1 MNERSMRV
9 LEWPKIK
16 ERLQRETSFSLGA
29 EHVQNLQPQFD
40 LAAVEAQQELTSDA
54 LALLWRE
61 GSPPFGGAKDIGALL
76 KRTAV
81 GGMLD
86 GSQLLECAGV
96 IYCSQN
102 MVEYLTEG
110 PPSLQRFTVQL
121 AVLPELYGEITRCID
136 EDGGV
141 RDQASPQLA
150 QIRVKMRSL
159 AQKVRDKLDSLI
171 HNASVQKQLQE
182 SIVTIRNNRYVV
194 PVKAEYKN
202 HFAGI
207 VHDQSASGAT
217 LFMEPA
223 AVVELNNQLR
233 LAEQEEQR
241 EIIRILQ
248 RLSGWIQNENDA
260 LLTSLDVLGKLDA
273 IFARAKLSRAM
284 KGVRPKL
291 NDSGN
296 IHIKQGRH
304 PLLGDDVVPIDI
316 WLGDDFRILVITGP
330 NTGGKTVTLK
340 TVGLFTIM
348 MQAGLHVPAADGTAM
363 ALFQGVYADIGDEQ
377 SIEQSLST
385 FSSHMTNIVDILDRA
400 DQQSLVLLDEL
411 GAGTDPTEGA
421 ALAQAIL
428 EFLKERAASCIATT
442 HYSQLKSFAYS
453 NDDVENAS
461 VEFDIQ
467 TLRPTYRLAIGV
479 PGRSNAFA
487 IASRLGLQ
495 NDVIDIAKS
504 LLTED
509 QVLVDDLIIE
519 IESSR
524 ASAVKDR
531 DEAAVLRRR
540 YDQLKQRYDEKMK
553 DIEQE
558 RQQILR
564 QAQDEAAALLHET
577 RSEMDQLIGQ
587 LRRQHRG
594 ELEQVA
600 LETRAEM
607 SRLQE
612 RFRRGEEQKAASGG
626 PKELKPGEPV
636 RIISLRQNAHVLEGP
651 NSSGEVLVQAGIMKV
666 TVKASDLE
674 RIEGQQNSKAPAQR
688 RHSSGVGKAKSESI
702 RSELDLRGMTVDEAL
717 PLVDKY
723 VDDAFLASL
732 NRINLIHGKGT
743 GALRDAIAQQ
753 LQAHPLVKS
762 FRLGNPNEGGSG
774 VTSVELAKNQ

>member
-1 MNERSMRV
+1 MNERSLRL

-16 ERLQRETSFSLGA
+16 EKLRQETSFSLGA
-29 EHVQNLQPQFD
+29 ERVEELHPRLDF
-40 LAAVEAQQELTSDA
+40 AAVEETQQLTSDA

-61 GSPPFGGAKDIGALL
+61 GAPPFGGAKDIGALL
-76 KRTAV
+76 KRTGV

-102 MVEYLTEG
+102 VTDYLVEG
-110 PPSLQRFTVQL
+110 AASLQRFAVEL
-121 AVLPELYGEITRCID
+121 AVLPELYREITRCID

-150 QIRVKMRSL
+150 QIRSKMRSL

-171 HNASVQKQLQE
+171 HNASIQKQLQDP
-182 SIVTIRNNRYVV
+182 IVTIRSNRYVV

-202 HFAGI
+202 HFSGI

-241 EIIRILQ
+241 EIMRILQ
-248 RLSGWIQNENDA
+248 RLSGWIQNENEA
-260 LLTSLDVLGKLDA
+260 LLTSLKVLADLDA
-273 IFARAKLSRAM
+273 IFARAKLSRSM
-284 KGVRPKL
+284 KAVRPKL
-291 NDSGN
+291 NDSGRF
-296 IHIKQGRH
+296 HIKQGRH

-316 WLGDDFRILVITGP
+316 WLGEDFRILVITGP

-348 MQAGLHVPAADGTAM
+348 AQAGLQVPAADGTELAM
-363 ALFQGVYADIGDEQ
+363 FSGVYADIGDEQ

-385 FSSHMTNIVDILDRA
+385 FSSHMTNIVDILERA
-400 DQQSLVLLDEL
+400 DQESLVLLDEL

-421 ALAQAIL
+421 ALAQALL
-428 EFLKERAASCIATT
+428 EYLKSKEASCIATT
-442 HYSQLKSFAYS
+442 HYSQLKSFAYA

-467 TLRPTYRLAIGV
+467 TLSPTYRLAIGV

-487 IASRLGLQ
+487 IASRLGLRE
-495 NDVIDIAKS
+495 DVIDIAKS
-504 LLTED
+504 LLTDD
-509 QVLVDDLIIE
+509 QVLVDDLISE

-524 ASAVKDR
+524 SSAVKDR

-540 YDQLKQRYDEKMK
+540 YDDLKQRYDQKMK
-553 DIEQE
+553 EIEQE
-558 RQQILR
+558 RTAILN
-564 QAQDEAAALLHET
+564 QAQEEAAAMLSET
-577 RSEMDQLIGQ
+577 RREMDQLIGQ
-587 LRRQHRG
+587 LRRQHRD

-600 LETRAEM
+600 LDTRSEM
-607 SRLQE
+607 ARLQE
-612 RFRRGEEQKAASGG
+612 RFRRSEESKAAKAG
-626 PKELKPGEPV
+626 PRQLKPGESV

-651 NSSGEVLVQAGIMKV
+651 NSAGDVLVQAGIMKI
-666 TVKASDLE
+666 TVKAGDLE
-674 RIEGQQNSKAPAQR
+674 RVQGAQSKPAEEQR
-688 RHSSGVGKAKSESI
+688 RPASGVGKSKSETI
-702 RSELDLRGMTVDEAL
+702 RAELDLRGMTVDEAL

-723 VDDAFLASL
+723 LDDAFLASL
-732 NRINLIHGKGT
+732 NRVSLIHGKGT
-743 GALRDAIAQQ
+743 GALRDAVSQQ

-762 FRLGNPNEGGSG
+762 YRLGHPNEGGSG
-774 VTSVELAKNQ
+774 ITSVELAKNQ